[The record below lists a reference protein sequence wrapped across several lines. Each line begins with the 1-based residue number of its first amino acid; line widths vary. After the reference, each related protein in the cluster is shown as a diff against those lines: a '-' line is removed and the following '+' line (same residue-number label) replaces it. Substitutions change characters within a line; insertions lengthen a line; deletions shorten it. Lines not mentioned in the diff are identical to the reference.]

1 MNYDE
6 IKHQNLIKEEG
17 KELVAIRDND
27 YNKVEQYLKAGGSEW
42 KYKVGVLFYKV

>member
-27 YNKVEQYLKAGGSEW
+27 YNKVEQYLKNGW
-42 KYKVGVLFYKV
+42 DRMKIQVGVLFYKV